1 MYGEMVLDYFN
12 LNRPGMINFLANYD
26 NKEGKRKHYIS
37 LILVFNVVKTSV
49 YSENGKWTGHCRYIK
64 YQNKFVHDFSFPQKK
79 HALRLRRQKWRHV
92 LKTNSV
98 NILCG
103 QEYFIFLELIRY
115 ASAANQIATYR

>member
-49 YSENGKWTGHCRYIK
+49 YSENGKRTGHCRYIK
-64 YQNKFVHDFSFPQKK
+64 YQNKFVHDFSLPQKK
-79 HALRLRRQKWRHV
+79 HALQLRRQK
-92 LKTNSV
+92 
-98 NILCG
+98 
-103 QEYFIFLELIRY
+103 
-115 ASAANQIATYR
+115 